1 MCRIPGEAG
10 KDLMRSEEGKDDNPI
25 DIALKNFERITTY
38 RVTLRSK
45 SGRSAEVIRYYFKS
59 GHVRMEFISPFR
71 GAVLIYNPTKNEV
84 LLKPL
89 RITNRVVALS
99 PENKLIRSA
108 AGHGVARSDI
118 GSLLKV
124 AEELRSGGT
133 TDIFG
138 TEIIA
143 GRRAL
148 CVRVTGSEH
157 AAVSGI
163 HEYTFWLDEET
174 CLPLKVVAYDL
185 SGTCREEVLM
195 DDLETNID
203 LPDELFS
210 LP

>member
-1 MCRIPGEAG
+1 
-10 KDLMRSEEGKDDNPI
+10 MRSEEGKTDNPI
-25 DIALKNFERITTY
+25 DVALKNFERVSTY

-45 SGRSAEVIRYYFKS
+45 SGRSTEEICYYYKS

-71 GAVLIYNPTKNEV
+71 GAVLTYNPARNEV

-108 AGHGVARSDI
+108 AGHGVAKSDI

-124 AEELRSGGT
+124 AAELRSNGT
-133 TDIFG
+133 TQVTG
-138 TEIIA
+138 EEIIA

-148 CVRVTGSEH
+148 LVRVIGNEH
-157 AAVSGI
+157 VAVSGI
-163 HEYTFWLDEET
+163 HAYTFWLDEET
-174 CLPLKVVAYDL
+174 YLPLKAVAYDL
-185 SGTCREEVLM
+185 SGECREEVLM

-203 LPDELFS
+203 LPDDLFRLS
-210 LP
+210 